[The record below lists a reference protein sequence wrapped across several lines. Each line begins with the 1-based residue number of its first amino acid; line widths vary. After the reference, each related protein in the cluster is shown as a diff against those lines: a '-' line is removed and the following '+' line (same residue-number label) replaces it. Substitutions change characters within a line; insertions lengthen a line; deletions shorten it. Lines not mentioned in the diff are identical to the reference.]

1 MIQENLFRLLFNSD
15 DASHVKKFAYENEC
29 FSRQNGASFWE
40 RLSADIVPEM
50 FASAV
55 DGNSFYHAKQCMQ
68 SKCIFI

>member
-1 MIQENLFRLLFNSD
+1 MN
-15 DASHVKKFAYENEC
+15 V

-40 RLSADIVPEM
+40 CLSADIVPEM
-50 FASAV
+50 FASAAV

>member
-1 MIQENLFRLLFNSD
+1 MFFQDKMGPPSE
-15 DASHVKKFAYENEC
+15 K
-29 FSRQNGASFWE
+29 

>member
-1 MIQENLFRLLFNSD
+1 MN
-15 DASHVKKFAYENEC
+15 V